1 MILSVDS
8 KKGGAPIS
16 LLNKNDILSRV
27 FRELISFCS
36 VPAQDYPN
44 RLYVP
49 ERTY

>member
-16 LLNKNDILSRV
+16 LLNKNGILPLA
-27 FRELISFCS
+27 FLELISISS

-44 RLYVP
+44 RLYV
-49 ERTY
+49 